1 MAEEQDVTE
10 TDSSPVEATTPE
22 TAPVSGETRDAR
34 PVENWQ
40 AEFRRK
46 QEKTQQQLDAVLSWI
61 ATQAQPQR
69 TPVYAQPQ
77 PQQQGQVSDEEL
89 LAAAQQGDVN
99 ASMLYQQRMMD
110 RRLAERDQAN
120 RKQQAV
126 QGQLGALMRQYP
138 VLNNPSHPLTQ
149 YVNQAYTV
157 MVQQGYPAGQE
168 TLLDAA
174 KTAIADR
181 PDLVAEIYNQG
192 SQAREQSRRTAAQQA
207 QTGVT
212 GATHRQDPTPRQ
224 QGKRPITKEQAE
236 LARRMGVPDPAK
248 AIERFTKRREK
259 GLSSFGAVG
268 GFINEDDL

>member
-1 MAEEQDVTE
+1 MAEEQDVTAA
-10 TDSSPVEATTPE
+10 DSSPAEATTPE
-22 TAPVSGETRDAR
+22 TAPVSGEARDAR

-61 ATQAQPQR
+61 ATQAQPQQR
-69 TPVYAQPQ
+69 QSYTQ
-77 PQQQGQVSDEEL
+77 PQQTQGQVSDEEL

-99 ASMLYQQRMMD
+99 ASMLYQQRMLD
-110 RRLAERDQAN
+110 RRLAERDQAM
-120 RKQQAV
+120 RKTQAV

-181 PDLVAEIYNQG
+181 PDLIAELYTQG

-212 GATHRQDPTPRQ
+212 GASYRQDPTPRQ
-224 QGKRPITKEQAE
+224 QGKKPITREQAE

-248 AIERFTKRREK
+248 AIERFQKRREK

>member
-1 MAEEQDVTE
+1 MAEENDVPE
-10 TDSSPVEATTPE
+10 GSSSEPEATTPE

-46 QEKTQQQLDAVLSWI
+46 QEKQQQQLDAVLSYI
-61 ATQAQPQR
+61 AATQAPQR
-69 TPVYAQPQ
+69 TPVYAQ

-110 RRLAERDQAN
+110 RRLAERDQAM
-120 RKQQAV
+120 RKTQAV

-224 QGKRPITKEQAE
+224 QGRRPITKEQAE